1 VVIVDL
7 LRNSETFSKLRVS
20 LSIPLSLRE
29 LLKVIV
35 DSEVNSLSK
44 SELVESLRQTDGF
57 ILRVVQLVLLT
68 MVQHHLNFFNTGAFG
83 HHP

>member
-1 VVIVDL
+1 MVIVDL
-7 LRNSETFSKLRVS
+7 LRNSETLSKLRVS

-35 DSEVNSLSK
+35 NSQVNRLSK
-44 SELVESLRQTDGF
+44 SELVESLRQTNGF

-68 MVQHHLNFFNTGAFG
+68 MVQHHLYFFNSGAFG